1 MRNENDSNL
10 QKQNNTKDTI
20 NDYVCVEKIS

>member
-20 NDYVCVEKIS
+20 NDYVCVEEIS